1 MGGNLDGQYPGDGPL
16 GDRSL
21 PRKSLGYI
29 RVAEKSTSPEHL
41 RGGAISP
48 KAPCRRAWNA
58 PGTDR
63 SEIGPYLGSHWAA
76 SGSPKNPPHPSTS
89 EVGRFLR
96 KRHVGGH
103 DKERHSPYP
112 IPQGRTARRYVT
124 LHGRQSRRAV
134 PQGRTARRSV
144 PTSEVIGLHSGRRK
158 IHLTRAP
165 PRWGDFSESAMSA
178 GMERRRDGR
187 LRKLHPL
194 NGLHRIRLQS
204 LDVDD
209 PQGITNSSGDYD
221 SQIHDLAR
229 IQR

>member
-1 MGGNLDGQYPGDGPL
+1 MSAGMTKSATLPIQYPRDGPL

-21 PRKSLGYI
+21 FRKLLGGI

-76 SGSPKNPPHPSTS
+76 FGSPKDPRHSSTS

-112 IPQGRTARRYVT
+112 IPQGRTARTYVT

-144 PTSEVIGLHSGRRK
+144 PTSEVIGLHPGYIRVAS
-158 IHLTRAP
+158 
-165 PRWGDFSESAMSA
+165 
-178 GMERRRDGR
+178 